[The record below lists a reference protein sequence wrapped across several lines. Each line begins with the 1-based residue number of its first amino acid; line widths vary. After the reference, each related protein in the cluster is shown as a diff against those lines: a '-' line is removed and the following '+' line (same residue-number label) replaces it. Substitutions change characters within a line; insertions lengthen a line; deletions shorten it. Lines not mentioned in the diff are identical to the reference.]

1 MHKNKNLSL
10 KNILGSDPKLRFG
23 GDLGKGK
30 RKEKRVLAHNRLI
43 HVVVRSPMARGKRS
57 MLFKEQ
63 QVEKIVRHH
72 AAKQHIKVHDY
83 ANVGNHLHLLIRI

>member
-1 MHKNKNLSL
+1 MHANKDLSL
-10 KNILGSDPKLRFG
+10 KNILGSNPKLRFG
-23 GDLGKGK
+23 GDLAKGK

-57 MLFKEQ
+57 MLLKAK
-63 QVEKIVRHH
+63 QVEKIVRDQ
-72 AAKQHIKVHDY
+72 AAKQHIKVCDY